1 LLDTGYLHV
10 TAWWDAFRERG
21 HDVAC
26 ADIHRAIGLPSD
38 DLISHGDRRA

>member
-10 TAWWDAFRERG
+10 TAWWDAFSERG

-26 ADIHRAIGLPSD
+26 ADVHRAIGLSPD
-38 DLISHGDRRA
+38 GLISHGDWRA